1 MYKLFYIL
9 LLKCKNLKTNL
20 PMVAIQ
26 NDYCKTAYCKIRPR
40 LKVIFDIASGK
51 FILYKIVCFF
61 LKINNILIKDVFL
74 SIIYKQKCVL
84 NR

>member
-1 MYKLFYIL
+1 MA
-9 LLKCKNLKTNL
+9 
-20 PMVAIQ
+20 AIQ

-74 SIIYKQKCVL
+74 SIIYKKLSLTDNVFLFLIRNHPFNYCVA
-84 NR
+84 NA